1 MHFSQIGIVL
11 EQLIFTIS
19 QVTTFRRKDPNT
31 HIITT
36 NYEFDTQTNKIK
48 LMSKD
53 KKTRHQNRAG
63 TEL

>member
-11 EQLIFTIS
+11 EQLFTIS
-19 QVTTFRRKDPNT
+19 QITTFQRKDPNT

-36 NYEFDTQTNKIK
+36 NYEFDTQTNEIK

-53 KKTRHQNRAG
+53 EETRHHNRAG